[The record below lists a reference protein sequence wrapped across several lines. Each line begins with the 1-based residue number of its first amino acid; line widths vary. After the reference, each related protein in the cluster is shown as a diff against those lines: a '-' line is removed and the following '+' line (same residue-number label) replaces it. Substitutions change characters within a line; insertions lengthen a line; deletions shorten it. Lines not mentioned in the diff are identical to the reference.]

1 MYRKKK
7 DVPKDV
13 SKYMADLGRKSKGGG
28 RPRIPESE
36 LTNEQRKRRER
47 YDKNLL
53 DRIIRAKVAQ
63 TTP

>member
-7 DVPKDV
+7 DIPKEI
-13 SKYMADLGRKSKGGG
+13 SKYMADLGSRSKGGG

-36 LTNEQRKRRER
+36 LTDEQKKRRER

-53 DRIIRAKVAQ
+53 DRILSKAD
-63 TTP
+63 